1 MADIVIDG
9 QVAVWFVPTIADT
22 AAPTVAEI
30 GAGTLISPFI
40 APGGMEGFEATTEE
54 VDTSGYDS
62 TFNTKRPG
70 RTAYSGTALVLKKQ
84 SATDDAFDALDEKLT
99 DGYLVVRLGVA
110 KATAVASSQDVQV
123 YPVSTGQWTPLPP
136 EANSVYRYRVPT
148 PITDEPEL
156 NAVVAA

>member
-9 QVAVWFVPTIADT
+9 QVTVWFVTTIADT
-22 AAPTVAEI
+22 TAPTVAELT
-30 GAGTLISPFI
+30 AGDIISPYI
-40 APGGMEGFEATTEE
+40 APGGMEGFEASTNEG
-54 VDTSGYDS
+54 DTSALDS

-84 SATDDAFDALDEKLT
+84 SATDDAFDALSTKLT

-110 KATAVASSQDVQV
+110 KATAATAAQEVQV

-136 EANSVYRYRVPT
+136 EADSVYRYRVPV
-148 PITDEPEL
+148 PITDEPEM
-156 NAVVAA
+156 NAAIAA